1 VHRSSR
7 RQTCPQA
14 RGISVRVS
22 DEPNASTAAPV
33 SEGPRFDRWVR
44 AIVALTVVSLVI
56 WFFASG
62 ARDDLSAESV
72 RDAIHGLGPLGPLA
86 FIVVFAVIQPLG
98 PSGHIFVI
106 AASLLWSP
114 PVAVGFAML
123 GALSAQTTG
132 FYFYRYLAADFARA
146 RIPAR
151 LHRYEKVLVEKPFR
165 TVLVL
170 RLLTFTAPLV
180 TMLLGVSRVR
190 YVPMM
195 AATVVGIFPNLVFD
209 VYIGGKLVEWLFD

>member
-1 VHRSSR
+1 MLRDYLSLTKPTICLLVLI
-7 RQTCPQA
+7 T
-14 RGISVRVS
+14 G
-22 DEPNASTAAPV
+22 AAALV
-33 SEGPRFDRWVR
+33 WEG
-44 AIVALTVVSLVI
+44 SL
-56 WFFASG
+56 SH
-62 ARDDLSAESV
+62 D
-72 RDAIHGLGPLGPLA
+72 PLA
-86 FIVVFAVIQPLG
+86 FILVFAVIQPLG

-106 AASLLWSP
+106 AASLLWPP

-151 LHRYEKVLVEKPFR
+151 LHKYEKVLVEKPFR

-170 RLLTFTAPLV
+170 RLLTFTAPFV

-195 AATVVGIFPNLVFD
+195 TATVIGIFPNLVFD
-209 VYIGGKLVEWLFD
+209 VYIGGKVVEWLFGG

>member
-1 VHRSSR
+1 MNQDPDDGS
-7 RQTCPQA
+7 P
-14 RGISVRVS
+14 
-22 DEPNASTAAPV
+22 AAAA
-33 SEGPRFDRWVR
+33 EGPRFDRWVR

-86 FIVVFAVIQPLG
+86 FILVFAVIQPLG

-209 VYIGGKLVEWLFD
+209 VYIGGKVVEWLFGG